1 MSVPEAVLAL
11 LPTSSQPKLAEV
23 LAAVRQL
30 DQLDFAWPHR
40 ARVRVLRNFTCDQL
54 APLLRLEG
62 CRRLLQIDVEFGD
75 YDTYAQ
81 EVLDPGSPTRRAPH
95 DLLVLA
101 LWLDHLAF
109 AFDANQTL
117 QAEAVLDHV
126 RAQVAQLRA
135 HTSALIAVNT
145 FLLPTHSL
153 DHRDT
158 AALAQ
163 LNAGL
168 HELAG
173 SDGRVLV
180 VDFGQI
186 IETVGRAAAVDARYL
201 FTYKSPLQPPALQG
215 WTTILGAALASQKG
229 LLRKVLALD
238 CDNTLW
244 GGIVG
249 EDGATG
255 IRLHP
260 HDQPGNIYYTF
271 LRQLLQLQRQ
281 GVLLV
286 LCSKNNEAD
295 VLEVLDQ
302 HPHSLLRRS
311 HLAGWRINWENK
323 AENLAALARELRLG
337 LDSFVFIDDSAVE
350 CDFVRQ
356 TLPSVAVLQVPE
368 RAHLLPSLLAG
379 YTGFFKV
386 ATIDDDAVRTQQ
398 YQSEQ
403 SRGAAAAQA
412 ANLDEYLAGL
422 ELVAEIRP
430 APATELA
437 RVAQLTQRTN
447 QFNLTTRRYSTGDLE
462 RMQQSPDWRVLTMK
476 VRDNFGDYGLT
487 GAAILARGESAIR
500 IDSFM
505 LSCRILGRR
514 LEDALLAETIAAA
527 RAFGGASELAAEF
540 LPTPKNAQVR
550 DFFDQ
555 RGFTLIGGGDPHK
568 RYTLDL
574 STDPIRHADFITIER
589 GS

>member
-1 MSVPEAVLAL
+1 MSMPEAVRAL
-11 LPTSSQPKLAEV
+11 LPSSPQPKLAEV
-23 LAAVRQL
+23 LTAVRGL
-30 DQLDFAWPHR
+30 EQLDFAWPHQ

-62 CRRLLQIDVEFGD
+62 YRRLMRVEVEFGD

-81 EVLDPGSPTRRAPH
+81 EILDPASATRSESH
-95 DLLVLA
+95 DLVVLA

-109 AFDANQTL
+109 AFDANQAL

-126 RAQVAQLRA
+126 RAQVALLRA
-135 HTSALIAVNT
+135 HTSALIAINT
-145 FLLPTHSL
+145 FILPAHSL
-153 DHRDT
+153 DRRDT
-158 AALAQ
+158 AALAR

-168 HELAG
+168 HELADQ
-173 SDGRVLV
+173 DGRVLV
-180 VDFGQI
+180 VDFGQVV
-186 IETVGRAAAVDARYL
+186 EAVGRAAAVDARYL

-215 WTTILGAALASQKG
+215 WATILGAALASQKG
-229 LLRKVLALD
+229 LQKKVLALD

-244 GGIVG
+244 GGVVG
-249 EDGATG
+249 EDGASG

-260 HDQPGNIYYTF
+260 YDQPGNIYHTF
-271 LRQLLQLQRQ
+271 QRQLLQLQRQ

-286 LCSKNNEAD
+286 LCTKNNEAD

-302 HPHSLLRRS
+302 HPHSLLRRN

-323 AENLAALARELRLG
+323 ADNLASLAEELRLG
-337 LDSFVFIDDSAVE
+337 LDSFVFIDDSAIE

-356 TLPSVAVLQVPE
+356 TLPSVEVLRVPE

-386 ATIDDDAVRTQQ
+386 ATTDDDAARTQQ
-398 YQSEQ
+398 YQAEK
-403 SRGAAAAQA
+403 SRGTAAAQA

-430 APATELA
+430 VAASEIA

-447 QFNLTTRRYSTGDLE
+447 QFNLTTRRYSPGDIE
-462 RMQQSPDWRVLTMK
+462 RMQQSADWRVLTMK
-476 VRDNFGDYGLT
+476 VRDKFGDYGLT
-487 GAAILARGESAIR
+487 GAAILAREADIVR
-500 IDSFM
+500 LNSFM
-505 LSCRILGRR
+505 MSCRILGRR

-527 RAFGGASELAAEF
+527 RSFEGAAELAAEF

-555 RGFTLIGGGDPHK
+555 RGFTLISSEDFHK